1 MLRESI
7 MNILFNNIGKT
18 TNYLQHIELLYSD
31 YNLFRKKHFSN
42 LCLAV
47 LKPIYP
53 DSKLL
58 LTHSATGALEMIAL
72 LMGIEKGDEVIIP
85 SFTFVSSANAF
96 VSRGATPVFA
106 DIEPETLNIDLD
118 LVENLIT
125 PKTKAIVAVHYAGHA
140 CDLNRLK
147 AICAKHQLFLVEDA
161 AMAFG
166 NTFEGQPLG
175 TIGDF
180 GVISFDITKQI
191 SAVQG
196 GLLLVNNPKF
206 SKRAGHI
213 YHIGTNREDFMEGN
227 APYYEWVDVGSKFQ
241 MNEMNAVSLYD
252 QLTRYKEILHHRNE
266 LSKAYF
272 LQLSSLEHANK
283 IKLLPQQLLE
293 ENFHEFYL
301 LLENKAE
308 REKLSTC
315 LHQKGIETMFHYIPL
330 HNSRMGLSFNTPF
343 ISHAITI
350 SDCLLRLP
358 LHTEMSEEDVK
369 FISETIKTYYDETR

>member
-147 AICAKHQLFLVEDA
+147 AICAKQQLFLVEDA

-180 GVISFDITKQI
+180 GVIRGDG
-191 SAVQG
+191 QG
-196 GLLLVNNPKF
+196 EHLPMV
-206 SKRAGHI
+206 
-213 YHIGTNREDFMEGN
+213 
-227 APYYEWVDVGSKFQ
+227 
-241 MNEMNAVSLYD
+241 
-252 QLTRYKEILHHRNE
+252 LHVE
-266 LSKAYF
+266 LQDGF
-272 LQLSSLEHANK
+272 SSL
-283 IKLLPQQLLE
+283 L
-293 ENFHEFYL
+293 
-301 LLENKAE
+301 
-308 REKLSTC
+308 R
-315 LHQKGIETMFHYIPL
+315 
-330 HNSRMGLSFNTPF
+330 
-343 ISHAITI
+343 
-350 SDCLLRLP
+350 RLP
-358 LHTEMSEEDVK
+358 SRLWPARRARSARGWPRRPRRYRGTP
-369 FISETIKTYYDETR
+369 RARQ